1 MWLGYNVAM
10 SKPVDEKLEI
20 SVENAHQTACAQRP
34 LIDIREPHERA
45 AGAPPGARSMAVGE
59 LLRFCREHDAEESPA
74 GLIICAEGV
83 RSLEA
88 VRRLREAEI
97 EGFLSVAGG
106 FQAWLAAGLP
116 VVSPDEMKADQ
127 LERYSR
133 HLVMPQVGPEGQR
146 RLLGSR
152 ILLAGLGGLNS
163 PVALYLAA
171 AGVGTLGLV
180 DHDRVERSNLQ
191 RQILHGE
198 AFVGRSKTESARSR
212 LVDLNPDVE
221 TVVVRERIDGSN
233 ADDIVDGWD
242 IVVDGTDNFPVRYAL
257 NEACLRR
264 SLPLVYGAVMRFQG
278 QVSVFWP
285 AAGKDSPCLRCLA
298 PEEPTAADAP
308 SCADA
313 GVLGVLPGIVGAL
326 QASEALKLALGIGD
340 PLLGRLLLFD
350 ALSAEFREMRIPR
363 NPNCKSCSIS

>member
-1 MWLGYNVAM
+1 MINPADQNPEI
-10 SKPVDEKLEI
+10 PVTE
-20 SVENAHQTACAQRP
+20 AHKSACAQQP

-45 AGAPPGARSMAVGE
+45 AGVPPGARSMSVEE
-59 LLRFCREHDAEESPA
+59 LLRFCKNRDSGEAPA
-74 GLIICAEGV
+74 GLVICAEGV
-83 RSLEA
+83 RSLDA
-88 VRRLREAEI
+88 VQQLREAGF

-116 VVSPDEMKADQ
+116 VVSPDHLQPDQ

-133 HLVMPQVGPEGQR
+133 HLVMPQVGPGGQQK
-146 RLLGSR
+146 LLDSR

-163 PVALYLAA
+163 PVALYFAA
-171 AGVGTLGLV
+171 AGVGTIGLV
-180 DHDRVERSNLQ
+180 DNDRVERSNLQ

-198 AFVGRSKTESARSR
+198 AFLGRDKTESARSR
-212 LVDLNPDVE
+212 LADLNPDVE
-221 TVVVRERIDGSN
+221 TVVVKERIDASN
-233 ADDIVDGWD
+233 ADRIVDGWD

-257 NEACLRR
+257 NDACMRR

-285 AAGKDSPCLRCLA
+285 AAGTNRPCLRCLV
-298 PEEPTAADAP
+298 PEEPAAGDAP

-350 ALSAEFREMRIPR
+350 ALSADFREMSIPR
-363 NPNCKSCSIS
+363 NPNCPSCAAVGKVPT